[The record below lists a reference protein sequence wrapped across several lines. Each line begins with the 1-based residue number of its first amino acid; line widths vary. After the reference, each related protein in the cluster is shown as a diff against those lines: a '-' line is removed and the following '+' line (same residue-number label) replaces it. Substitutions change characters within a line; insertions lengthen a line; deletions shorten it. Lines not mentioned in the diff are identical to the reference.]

1 MDEEKYFGVV
11 QEVIR
16 ELVTT
21 LTDTDEIKLEQPLY
35 ELGVDSLAT
44 VNLLVEL
51 SLRAD
56 VDLEDF
62 VDDMETPKNVA
73 DLCAV
78 MAMFEES
85 GVCS

>member
-1 MDEEKYFGVV
+1 M

-62 VDDMETPKNVA
+62 VDDMETPKSVA

-78 MAMFEES
+78 MAMFEEA